1 MPTTRYG
8 RYRLPG
14 MAEMPCVEV
23 PSVEVHI
30 ASSVHPVGGI
40 GEPGLP
46 PVAPAVANAVFAAT
60 GVRLRE
66 MPFSR
71 EALKTALA

>member
-8 RYRLPG
+8 RYRLLG
-14 MAEMPCVEV
+14 MAEV